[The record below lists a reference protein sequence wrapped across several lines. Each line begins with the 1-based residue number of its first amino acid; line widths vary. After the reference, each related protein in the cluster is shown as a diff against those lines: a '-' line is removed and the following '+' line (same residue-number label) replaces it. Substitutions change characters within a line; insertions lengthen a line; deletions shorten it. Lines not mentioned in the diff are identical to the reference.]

1 MTKEFNAFFQVDDMA
16 YTFSGNGRSK
26 FIPAITKA
34 LKDQKQTLVAGRQ
47 IVVQLEAE
55 KEGHSGTFYCKT
67 NPSACSIAVNFKNP
81 DPTRFPAR
89 IRAAAR
95 ALCQGGFEGTF
106 EISQKAGILTIRKI

>member
-1 MTKEFNAFFQVDDMA
+1 MAKEVNAFFQVDDMT

-26 FIPAITKA
+26 FIPAITEA
-34 LKDQKQTLVAGRQ
+34 LKEQKQTLVAGRQ
-47 IVVQLEAE
+47 IVIQLEAE
-55 KEGHSGTFYCKT
+55 KEGYPGTFYCKI
-67 NPSACSIAVNFKNP
+67 NPSACSITINFKNP

-95 ALCQGGFEGTF
+95 ALCQEGFDGTF